1 MNCGKKIPDTLIL
14 VIYLPPA
21 MLFLIFF
28 KKIPDML
35 ILVIYLPPAMLF
47 LISQKIP
54 DMLILVLYLPLTM
67 PLWVVSKSLDTI
79 FPHIVSAETTF
90 FLHLEIQRSQYISPK
105 VTVHKGAETIQGRKL
120 FKGGNYMRKYGI
132 LILVHTTWHTER
144 LHVFLFEPKR
154 FLLTWEVKYAIGFN
168 R

>member
-21 MLFLIFF
+21 MLFFSFF

-35 ILVIYLPPAMLF
+35 ILVIYLPP
-47 LISQKIP
+47 S
-54 DMLILVLYLPLTM
+54 M
-67 PLWVVSKSLDTI
+67 PLWVVSKNLDTI
-79 FPHIVSAETTF
+79 FPHIVSPETTF
-90 FLHLEIQRSQYISPK
+90 FLHLEIQRSHYISPK
-105 VTVHKGAETIQGRKL
+105 VTVHKGVETIQGRKL
-120 FKGGNYMRKYGI
+120 FKDRNYIRKYSI
-132 LILVHTTWHTER
+132 LILVHTAWHTER

>member
-21 MLFLIFF
+21 MLFFSFF

-54 DMLILVLYLPLTM
+54 D
-67 PLWVVSKSLDTI
+67 W
-79 FPHIVSAETTF
+79 F
-90 FLHLEIQRSQYISPK
+90 
-105 VTVHKGAETIQGRKL
+105 
-120 FKGGNYMRKYGI
+120 
-132 LILVHTTWHTER
+132 
-144 LHVFLFEPKR
+144 
-154 FLLTWEVKYAIGFN
+154 
-168 R
+168 

>member
-54 DMLILVLYLPLTM
+54 DVLILVLYFTP
-67 PLWVVSKSLDTI
+67 SYA
-79 FPHIVSAETTF
+79 IVSCVKKFRYADF
-90 FLHLEIQRSQYISPK
+90 SP
-105 VTVHKGAETIQGRKL
+105 
-120 FKGGNYMRKYGI
+120 YY
-132 LILVHTTWHTER
+132 
-144 LHVFLFEPKR
+144 
-154 FLLTWEVKYAIGFN
+154 LTHREVACIFV
-168 R
+168 